1 MSTTTILTII
11 LVAFT
16 IVVLVACTYVYLRD
30 RTLDDVREDAYKL
43 FLQAEHDSR
52 FKTGKKRMVWVL
64 SEVVKLLP
72 AWLRLLITDKFL
84 EDLVEKWFQGIK
96 DLLDDGKMNGSGK
109 EDEEND

>member
-1 MSTTTILTII
+1 
-11 LVAFT
+11 
-16 IVVLVACTYVYLRD
+16 
-30 RTLDDVREDAYKL
+30 
-43 FLQAEHDSR
+43 
-52 FKTGKKRMVWVL
+52 MVWVL

-109 EDEEND
+109 EDKEND